1 MIRVLTAVVGIVL
14 VVALTLWSPDWMF
27 AAVVALVGVLALE
40 EFCALTAGGSLER
53 PGRWLLPFGA
63 VVTISFILGP
73 LWTVGTIVAALV
85 ALLISAIP
93 AVPSPSVL
101 TRLGAGALGLLYTSL
116 LLGFLAL
123 LDRSAV
129 LVLLGIVW
137 GGDAGAYY
145 GGRAFGRRQLAR
157 VSPNKTVE
165 GALIGGAASIL
176 IGSLMGAE
184 ILGISYSRM
193 AAVAAVTAIAAQ
205 VGDLAESALKR
216 GANVKDSGFLLPGHG
231 GFLDRIDSLLF
242 AAPAFYWL
250 LRI

>member
-1 MIRVLTAVVGIVL
+1 
-14 VVALTLWSPDWMF
+14 MF
-27 AAVVALVGVLALE
+27 AAAVALVGALALE
-40 EFCALTAGGSLER
+40 EFCALTAGGSIER

-63 VVTISFILGP
+63 VVTFSFILGP
-73 LWTVGTIVAALV
+73 VWTVGTLVATVV
-85 ALLISAIP
+85 ALLITAIP
-93 AVPSPSVL
+93 AAPSRAVL
-101 TRLGAGALGLLYTSL
+101 THLGAGALGLLYTSL
-116 LLGFLAL
+116 LLGFVSL

-129 LVLLGIVW
+129 LILLGIVW

-165 GALIGGAASIL
+165 GALVGGAASIL
-176 IGSLMGAE
+176 IGSLLGGE
-184 ILGISYSRM
+184 ILGMSYSRM
-193 AAVAAVTAIAAQ
+193 AAVAALTAIAAQ
-205 VGDLAESALKR
+205 VGDLCESALKR
-216 GANVKDSGFLLPGHG
+216 GASVKDSGTLLPGHG